1 MIYIAA
7 IVLAEGDSVVT
18 NRYNP
23 PTEPKNQEYLA
34 NTSLYTFK
42 VLLSPSSS
50 W

>member
-1 MIYIAA
+1 VIYVAA

-23 PTEPKNQEYLA
+23 PTEAKNQEYLA
-34 NTSLYTFK
+34 NTALHTFK
-42 VLLSPSSS
+42 VLLNSSRS